1 MPKGG
6 RDKDGGGGTVVVY
19 TAVLIDS
26 RDLPMSRLP
35 LSSALPVHLSS
46 DPVLTLPSAPTPL
59 VSGQAVT
66 TSPTGATTPPTHL
79 PRWCCRI
86 FKQAAHPTRTREP
99 ARARINNGNLARGS
113 PRESHAPSDQRRFLP
128 RPPSFPGPLARA
140 LRSRAPPTR
149 YGHFFLAYGVLPSPS
164 MDRWL
169 VG

>member
-1 MPKGG
+1 
-6 RDKDGGGGTVVVY
+6 
-19 TAVLIDS
+19 
-26 RDLPMSRLP
+26 MSRLP

-86 FKQAAHPTRTREP
+86 FKQAAHPTPPGPENP
-99 ARARINNGNLARGS
+99 RARVLITATSLAARRGNRTHPATSADSFHAPPPFQVPSTALSDLAR
-113 PRESHAPSDQRRFLP
+113 LP
-128 RPPSFPGPLARA
+128 QG
-140 LRSRAPPTR
+140 TDI
-149 YGHFFLAYGVLPSPS
+149 FLAYGVRPSPS